1 MPESRSETLPGEPT
15 GQFTPQFDTG
25 GFTAVDPADLAWARP
40 TDPVRPLAAAI
51 EPAIDS
57 PQTGDVPIGE
67 MPSAPIPAPVLP
79 IVVPSSYQ
87 YLKRWVFALVVA
99 GVWLVAAAGGLGL
112 YRWWYVSLDKTPTVA
127 VLLVYLMVS
136 TVTGLLL
143 SMAQSRPVV
152 SGLAIAVLSAP
163 FASTMAAAVLH
174 GAYYFEWIAR

>member
-1 MPESRSETLPGEPT
+1 MPEQRSETLPGEPT
-15 GQFTPQFDTG
+15 GQFTPAFDTG
-25 GFTAVDPADLAWARP
+25 GFAAVDSDDRPLAWE
-40 TDPVRPLAAAI
+40 TDPVKPLAADF
-51 EPAIDS
+51 EPVTDS

-67 MPSAPIPAPVLP
+67 MPSEPIPAPVLP
-79 IVVPSSYQ
+79 VVVPGSYQ

-112 YRWWYVSLDKTPTVA
+112 YHWWYISLDKTPTVA
-127 VLLVYLMVS
+127 ALLAYLMVS

-143 SMAQSRPVV
+143 SMAQTRPVV